1 MWIVDEKCGKIKTQS
16 KCFRD
21 IKSRS
26 CIFPSDLTIG
36 KLALTEWVK
45 ASILGESWIANII
58 IFVIANY
65 FYLFNIFF
73 VIHTIFTLYI
83 ELSRNSE

>member
-26 CIFPSDLTIG
+26 CIFPSDLAIG
-36 KLALTEWVK
+36 RLALRACVK
-45 ASILGESWIANII
+45 TSILGDSLFANVIV
-58 IFVIANY
+58 FVTAIY
-65 FYLFNIFF
+65 FHLFNSAF
-73 VIHTIFTLYI
+73 VIHNISHLIF
-83 ELSRNSE
+83 